1 MTASLPNP
9 GRRPHGFTLV
19 ELMIV
24 VAIIGILAAVGIP
37 AYNDHTKRAR
47 RAEGRD
53 ALLDIAARQERRY
66 SDANQYTDN
75 LGSLGVTD
83 PGGCSA
89 AGVQTD
95 NCFYTLTITSLGST
109 NQAFTA
115 KAAPITPD
123 PDCGTLSLDQTGAR
137 GKTGTAANAKDCWG
151 R

>member
-1 MTASLPNP
+1 MTRFSLRP
-9 GRRPHGFTLV
+9 GRSAAGFTLI

-47 RAEGRD
+47 RAEGRN

-66 SDANQYTDN
+66 SDANQYTAN
-75 LGSLGVTD
+75 LGSLGMND
-83 PGGCSA
+83 PAGCTA
-89 AGVQTD
+89 AGVQSD
-95 NCFYTLTITSLGST
+95 NCFYTLTLAVGTS
-109 NQAFTA
+109 NQSFTA
-115 KAAPITPD
+115 TAAPLSPD
-123 PDCGTLSLDQTGAR
+123 PQCGNLSLTSTGVR